1 MIVSYLPIQFVDFVG
16 SFLMIIFSF
25 LCLQYVIELRQKDR
39 NNLIWTYLLW
49 VSSVLAI
56 FAISRSAGHILKQ
69 ILLFSNQDSLW
80 AAIRPYSGAVN
91 TVMFVVVASITL
103 FFERVWGIY
112 QRILKDRQK
121 LQQAH
126 QKLLFLN
133 QNLENLVA
141 ERTRELK
148 ISEKKYR
155 RIFEVSQDM
164 ILVTNREGQFVD
176 LNPAGTRLLCL
187 DDRTP
192 VQDQR
197 LEMFFNDKSAWMQ
210 VYQTILTEGVI
221 VSAEFDLVRADGT
234 RRRALISGGLDRSDK
249 GSLHFLI
256 KDIEHRRLMEQR
268 MAQADKLASIGELS
282 AGIAHELNNPLGIIL
297 GYAQLMLRETAS
309 DSGIHSDLRIIE
321 KHAQNCR
328 TIVMDLLNF
337 SRNTPPSKALVD
349 IHTALDHV
357 LHFMHQHADL
367 KKIEVS
373 TDYDPQVP
381 LLALDEKKI
390 RQVFLNLLMNAR
402 HAVGQAGAIHIH
414 TAFEPDKDLLMVNI
428 TDTGC
433 GIETKNLARIFDP
446 FFTTQPTG
454 QGTGL
459 GLSVS
464 YGIIKNHDGDITV
477 ESEPGRGATFT
488 VTLPAP
494 RENAP
499 HDHKFTPA

>member
-1 MIVSYLPIQFVDFVG
+1 MIISYLPIQFVDFVG
-16 SFLMIIFSF
+16 SFLMIIFAF

-49 VSSVLAI
+49 VCSVLAI

-69 ILLFSNQDSLW
+69 ILIFSNHEDLW
-80 AAIRPYSGAVN
+80 NRIRPYSGAIN
-91 TVMFVVVASITL
+91 TFMFIVVASITL

-112 QRILKDRQK
+112 QRILKDQHK
-121 LQQAH
+121 LQAAH
-126 QKLLFLN
+126 KELLYLN

-141 ERTRELK
+141 ERTQELE

-164 ILVTNREGQFVD
+164 ILVTNGEGQFVD
-176 LNPAGTRLLCL
+176 LNPAGTKLLGL
-187 DDRTP
+187 ADGKP
-192 VQDQR
+192 IENQH
-197 LEMFFNDKSAWMQ
+197 LEAFFANTKNWQ
-210 VYQTILTEGVI
+210 QIHQTISKEGFI
-221 VSAEFDLVRADGT
+221 ASAEFDLQRSDGT
-234 RRRALISGGLDRSDK
+234 KRRALISGNLDRSSE
-249 GSLHFLI
+249 GSIHFLI
-256 KDIEHRRLMEQR
+256 KDIEQRRLMEQR

-297 GYAQLMLRETAS
+297 GYTQLLLRETAA
-309 DSGIHSDLRIIE
+309 DSGDHTDLQIIE

-328 TIVMDLLNF
+328 AIVEDLLNF

-349 IHTALDHV
+349 IHTIIDHV
-357 LHFMHQHADL
+357 LHFMQQHSDL
-367 KKIEVS
+367 KKIDVR
-373 TDYDPQVP
+373 TAYDVKVP
-381 LLALDEKKI
+381 ALLLDEKKI

-402 HAVGQAGAIHIH
+402 HALGQTGSIQIR
-414 TAFEPDKDLLMVNI
+414 TAFEINQDRVTIAI

-433 GIETKNLARIFDP
+433 GIEKKNLSRIFDP

-454 QGTGL
+454 EGTGL

-477 ESEPGRGATFT
+477 DSQPGEGTTFT
-488 VTLPAP
+488 LTLP
-494 RENAP
+494 
-499 HDHKFTPA
+499 TPKEIPNVA